1 MSNWTSV
8 AGIVRI
14 DAIRSEEETVEEATR
29 MFENYFGKE
38 LRYHSEDELWYEAD
52 EHPENFLPFGSEGS
66 LTMSVWVN
74 PDLDSITS
82 YTVSIFGDLRD
93 HDDPDAIIEWFK
105 GKCKSEYIY
114 VRNACI
120 TVENDLHG
128 SRVWNYT
135 DD

>member
-1 MSNWTSV
+1 MSNWSHV
-8 AGIVRI
+8 AGIIRI
-14 DAIRSEEETVEEATR
+14 DAIRFEEETVEEATK

-38 LRYHSEDELWYEAD
+38 LRYNSDYELWNEAD
-52 EHPENFLPFGSEGS
+52 EHPEKFLPMGSEGS

-74 PDLDSITS
+74 PDLEYITS

-105 GKCKSEYIY
+105 GKCESDVIW

-120 TVENDLHG
+120 TVENGLHG